1 RRRYGHAGAYDVRQN
16 GARSRASAPALP
28 SGSGQKANQWPCGTP
43 SGFTVKKRRDAGTG
57 TARPTGHNR
66 SNSSILWPPRCASA
80 TPGTWNHAPNALHGK
95 KGPKQHDGA
104 SLILRLFPTMDSHTR
119 LRLRCQRMA
128 LYSFG
133 LIWLGIVVGIE
144 LSIFDPQIPHLQ
156 IFATLYAANIGVYLL
171 IRSGLSRRLRDP
183 SLTVPQMVIASGAV
197 TFILHYTSDIRGAM
211 QSIYFMVM
219 TFGVFALPRPR
230 MFVMSL
236 FILACYSGL
245 IAYEWMAQP
254 QAQIFGISF
263 GLWLMLGL
271 GLAWCV
277 YVGGYIY
284 NLQQRFREQR
294 QALRDNEQRLT
305 DINEQLYT
313 AMTRL
318 AEIEIRDELTG
329 LFNRRHFLARLDE
342 ELARTE
348 RGGNHLHVALIDL
361 DHFNDVNDMHGHQI
375 RHLRL
380 RKLADVA
387 P

>member
-1 RRRYGHAGAYDVRQN
+1 M
-16 GARSRASAPALP
+16 
-28 SGSGQKANQWPCGTP
+28 
-43 SGFTVKKRRDAGTG
+43 
-57 TARPTGHNR
+57 
-66 SNSSILWPPRCASA
+66 
-80 TPGTWNHAPNALHGK
+80 
-95 KGPKQHDGA
+95 
-104 SLILRLFPTMDSHTR
+104 ILRLFPTMDSHTR
-119 LRLRCQRMA
+119 LRLRRQRMA

-271 GLAWCV
+271 GLAWFV

-305 DINEQLYT
+305 DINEQLHT

-318 AEIEIRDELTG
+318 EEIAIRDELTG

-361 DHFNDVNDMHGHQI
+361 DHFKDVNDMHGHQI
-375 RHLRL
+375 GDLVL
-380 RKLADVA
+380 RKFADVA
-387 P
+387 LRELRRSDVVARYGGEEFIVLFAEGQDSDIAQVLERLRIDFASACVRDINPEMTVTLSAGLAAWREGDTPDSIIQRADQALYKAKANGRNRLVVA

>member
-1 RRRYGHAGAYDVRQN
+1 M
-16 GARSRASAPALP
+16 
-28 SGSGQKANQWPCGTP
+28 
-43 SGFTVKKRRDAGTG
+43 
-57 TARPTGHNR
+57 
-66 SNSSILWPPRCASA
+66 
-80 TPGTWNHAPNALHGK
+80 
-95 KGPKQHDGA
+95 
-104 SLILRLFPTMDSHTR
+104 ILRLFPTMDSHTR
-119 LRLRCQRMA
+119 LRLRRQRMA

-271 GLAWCV
+271 GLAWFV

-305 DINEQLYT
+305 DINEQLHT

-318 AEIEIRDELTG
+318 EEIAIRDELTG

-361 DHFNDVNDMHGHQI
+361 DHFKDVNDLHGHQI
-375 RHLRL
+375 GDLVL
-380 RKLADVA
+380 RKFADVA
-387 P
+387 LRELRRSDVVARYGGEEFIVLFAEGQDSDIAQVLERLRIDFASACVRDINPEMTVTLSAGLAAWREGDTPDSIIQRADQALYKAKANGRNRLVVA